1 LPPLALLL
9 QVDEEPN
16 ECDVEGMGKR
26 RLYGDVHSSDSHILS
41 QKHAATG
48 VYKDS
53 KRCVLSVGQQVGE
66 VLLKRPL
73 PSPGRYG
80 FVFFLDKFVDLDNF
94 SWLMM
99 YAASPHMYVASLEP
113 TRMAAAACGWVCLH
127 YCRPLEE
134 QTIDESWT
142 VVGAASS
149 VHHETQSVCRLPQNV
164 DGRLELEVAYFN
176 LLLDAFK
183 EAAVGGIHAEVVW
196 RSDSQIC
203 VQVVWWQYSSP
214 HSQLGSYALRFRLT

>member
-1 LPPLALLL
+1 MHDNCLGSEPVRCTWTSTASPSTARSPRLTVSQSHARWTPSSSTWGGSSGSGSPTRCISTGSRCARVATGDIATSHALPPLALLL

-99 YAASPHMYVASLEP
+99 YA
-113 TRMAAAACGWVCLH
+113 
-127 YCRPLEE
+127 
-134 QTIDESWT
+134 
-142 VVGAASS
+142 
-149 VHHETQSVCRLPQNV
+149 
-164 DGRLELEVAYFN
+164 
-176 LLLDAFK
+176 
-183 EAAVGGIHAEVVW
+183 
-196 RSDSQIC
+196 
-203 VQVVWWQYSSP
+203 
-214 HSQLGSYALRFRLT
+214 GSITAL